1 MTHSADIFFH
11 FLSYHT
17 EPEGSN
23 EIEISD
29 LLTGKHGHCQT
40 RCKDSELFHTQAF
53 EWLYS
58 PFHSQGT
65 PVTRDTVERASAKI
79 QSQSMLNLPMEGGG
93 TLSMMGF

>member
-1 MTHSADIFFH
+1 MTHSADVFFH

-29 LLTGKHGHCQT
+29 LLREKHGHWQT

-53 EWLYS
+53 EGLYS

-65 PVTRDTVERASAKI
+65 PVIRDTVERASDKT
-79 QSQSMLNLPMEGGG
+79 QSQSMLNL
-93 TLSMMGF
+93 S